1 MNELTKFYIQPYVG
15 TDIVTFGMTPTEVT
29 QALGAAE
36 TQSTNHQGKF
46 VEFRSYMNVA
56 YSTEKR
62 VDHIG
67 FGRQMQEV
75 HLGKINIF
83 SDDPKVVLSELIGLD
98 SEVFSY
104 LGFLF
109 FFKLG
114 FSLTGFHDSDEN
126 QKALA
131 LFTQGHWDSRKLK
144 MKPFVL
150 S

>member
-1 MNELTKFYIQPYVG
+1 MNEHSNFHIQPYVG
-15 TDIVTFGMTPTEVT
+15 TDIVTFGMTPVEVS
-29 QALGAAE
+29 QALGVAE
-36 TQSTNHQGKF
+36 TKSTNHQGKV

-56 YSTEKR
+56 YSSDKR

-67 FGRQMQEV
+67 FGRQMEEV
-75 HLGKINIF
+75 YLGKINIF
-83 SDDPKVVLSELIGLD
+83 AGDPKVVLSELIDLD
-98 SEVFSY
+98 SEVFLY

-114 FSLTGFHDSDEN
+114 LSLTGFHDNDED

-131 LFTQGHWDSRKLK
+131 LFTQGHWDSRKPK